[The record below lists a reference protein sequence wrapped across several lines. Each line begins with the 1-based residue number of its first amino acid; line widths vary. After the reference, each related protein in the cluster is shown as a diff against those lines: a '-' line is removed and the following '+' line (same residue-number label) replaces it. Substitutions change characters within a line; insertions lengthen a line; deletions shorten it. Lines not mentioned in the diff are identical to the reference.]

1 MQADNM
7 YKVSVIVLIYKVEK
21 YIERCARSLFC
32 QTMQDI
38 EYIFVNDCTPDHS
51 IQVLQSVIDEY
62 PQRKSDIKIISHEK
76 NMGSGAARNTGLEA
90 AGGEYVI
97 YCDGDDW
104 VDPDMYEKLYIK
116 AREDNADIVM
126 CDYYEEKRGKRIRY
140 NQNPFRY
147 KGNIVEQMLV
157 GKLHSSVWGAL
168 VRKSLY
174 EDNHIQFP
182 VGISMWE
189 DLCTSVRLH
198 CFAHRVSY
206 VEEAFYHYAIYMN
219 SVSHHTT
226 MKQLEDMI
234 SACLLVES
242 FFKEQGIYSSY
253 HIPFL
258 RRCFYLKKHF

>member
-1 MQADNM
+1 M
-7 YKVSVIVLIYKVEK
+7 
-21 YIERCARSLFC
+21 
-32 QTMQDI
+32 
-38 EYIFVNDCTPDHS
+38 
-51 IQVLQSVIDEY
+51 
-62 PQRKSDIKIISHEK
+62 
-76 NMGSGAARNTGLEA
+76 
-90 AGGEYVI
+90 
-97 YCDGDDW
+97 
-104 VDPDMYEKLYIK
+104 
-116 AREDNADIVM
+116 
-126 CDYYEEKRGKRIRY
+126 
-140 NQNPFRY
+140 
-147 KGNIVEQMLV
+147 

-219 SVSHHTT
+219 SVSHHIT

-258 RRCFYLKKHF
+258 RRCFYLKKAFLVNKNLRNLNLWRELWPESNTCLEAFQIRFYHRIGYYLANLEYYRLAIGVLKLSDKMDDCILSLSSTYKCNFLGADNKQ

>member
-1 MQADNM
+1 
-7 YKVSVIVLIYKVEK
+7 
-21 YIERCARSLFC
+21 
-32 QTMQDI
+32 
-38 EYIFVNDCTPDHS
+38 
-51 IQVLQSVIDEY
+51 
-62 PQRKSDIKIISHEK
+62 
-76 NMGSGAARNTGLEA
+76 MGSGVARNTGLEVA
-90 AGGEYVI
+90 DGEYII

-126 CDYYEEKRGKRIRY
+126 CDYYEEKQGKRIRCS
-140 NQNPFRY
+140 QNPFRH

-157 GKLHSSVWGAL
+157 GKLHSSVCGAL
-168 VRKSLY
+168 VRRSLY

-206 VEEAFYHYAIYMN
+206 VEEAFYHYVIYMN

-234 SACLLVES
+234 GACVLIES
-242 FFKEQGIYSSY
+242 FLKEQGLYSLY

-258 RRCFYLKKHF
+258 RRCFYVKKAFLVNKNLRNFNLWRELWPESNRCLKEFQIRFYHRMGYYLANWEYYRLAVGVLRFSDKMDDCILSLIGKR